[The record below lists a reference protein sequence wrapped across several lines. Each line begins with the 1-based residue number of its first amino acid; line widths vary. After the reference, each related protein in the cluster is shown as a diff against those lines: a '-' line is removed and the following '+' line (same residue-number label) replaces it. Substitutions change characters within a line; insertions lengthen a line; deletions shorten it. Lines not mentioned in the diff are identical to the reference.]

1 MASTSTTKR
10 VKRLLEG
17 GCKPNQFYQV
27 NSKRWKKMFEE
38 QVVEGSNI
46 VGDEDAFAMPEGE
59 CSVSFGQASYQ
70 RSKQGLIVP
79 YKDSGGYNCSTVHS
93 GRYCSFEPQLNDAFA
108 LLFFF

>member
-79 YKDSGGYNCSTVHS
+79 YKDSGYTS
-93 GRYCSFEPQLNDAFA
+93 Y
-108 LLFFF
+108 